1 MARVGVRVRV
11 PALPR
16 APQVRAREGAMSL
29 IVVVDHDN
37 DAWDVRQSHSHSRPI
52 PLHCPQLLQLPPVYQ
67 NLFLALS
74 RQPCHACGQRR
85 SELAL
90 CLVCGLT
97 MCVGEG
103 NCSDPAGECLWV
115 WVWLCVC
122 MCVRVNRRRIPTPHL
137 TIPHPTLPLSE
148 RRGRCSAHAA
158 HCGASAGVFLLAE
171 HTQLLALRSHR
182 ACFMPSP
189 YLDSYG
195 EEDQG
200 LRRGRLLSLR

>member
-1 MARVGVRVRV
+1 VARVGVRVRV

-16 APQVRAREGAMSL
+16 A
-29 IVVVDHDN
+29 
-37 DAWDVRQSHSHSRPI
+37 
-52 PLHCPQLLQLPPVYQ
+52 PQLLQLPPVYQ

-103 NCSDPAGECLWV
+103 NCSDPA
-115 WVWLCVC
+115 
-122 MCVRVNRRRIPTPHL
+122 
-137 TIPHPTLPLSE
+137 E

-200 LRRGRLLSLR
+200 LRRGRLLSLSRARFAQASQLWAAAAVDHDTRLLATSHGRMTLFNGAAAF